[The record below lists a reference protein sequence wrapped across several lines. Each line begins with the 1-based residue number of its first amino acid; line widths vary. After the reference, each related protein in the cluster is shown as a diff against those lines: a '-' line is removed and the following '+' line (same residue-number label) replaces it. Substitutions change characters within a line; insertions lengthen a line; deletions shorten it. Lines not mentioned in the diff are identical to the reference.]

1 MRIQN
6 FVLYI
11 ESKFKMKTMGF
22 QGCRTNGTMA
32 NNETCR
38 ATPEIQDGGYETGR
52 RIILRDINHLPVLCP
67 PAWIYSFHLE
77 FRFYLK
83 YQGTCIN
90 FRFHVRHLEFQVLR
104 DMKYSRTQLHWVD
117 HPKNNIYCKIIV
129 VFIISAKQYMRN
141 SCSWCNFLLRLAIL
155 FAVTL
160 WYLTFFWLDNFLPS
174 QCRKPHEIM
183 PTHSLD
189 IEVKSPGVK
198 KIYPRLANMWFH

>member
-1 MRIQN
+1 MTDN
-6 FVLYI
+6 V
-11 ESKFKMKTMGF
+11 
-22 QGCRTNGTMA
+22 A
-32 NNETCR
+32 CR
-38 ATPEIQDGGYETGR
+38 ATSEIQDGGYETGR

-67 PAWIYSFHLE
+67 PSWISGVARHVTLSVIVPLGSASLKTYSFHLE

-141 SCSWCNFLLRLAIL
+141 SCSWCNFWLRLAIL
-155 FAVTL
+155 FPVGGDIVVFNIFL
-160 WYLTFFWLDNFLPS
+160 IGEFLTFA
-174 QCRKPHEIM
+174 M
-183 PTHSLD
+183 PKTAWNYVNPFSRYRGK
-189 IEVKSPGVK
+189 IAWGEKFTPG
-198 KIYPRLANMWFH
+198 